1 MSLEA
6 SHGESVEEQ
15 VASSS
20 NDVVDEKL
28 RNTFDE
34 DNGETQ
40 VTDATPSSSSTSITA
55 GSSSSRLTQSNRPNR
70 MMTGFGTPSEVIEVL
85 QDIPGF
91 SLSWW
96 SILDSS
102 GRRICI
108 IRYIGRN
115 SLKAD
120 CDINGHAKNYKL
132 HIDIEVKCLV
142 ADATATAWIV
152 AVVDSKRTMRTWTTL
167 VKWTLPVIVP

>member
-1 MSLEA
+1 
-6 SHGESVEEQ
+6 
-15 VASSS
+15 
-20 NDVVDEKL
+20 
-28 RNTFDE
+28 
-34 DNGETQ
+34 
-40 VTDATPSSSSTSITA
+40 
-55 GSSSSRLTQSNRPNR
+55 

-91 SLSWW
+91 SLSGWRV
-96 SILDSS
+96 LDSS

-108 IRYIGRN
+108 IRYIARN

-142 ADATATAWIV
+142 ADATATAWILSGSGLTSDGHHV
-152 AVVDSKRTMRTWTTL
+152 AANSIKQHLDS
-167 VKWTLPVIVP
+167 VPDS